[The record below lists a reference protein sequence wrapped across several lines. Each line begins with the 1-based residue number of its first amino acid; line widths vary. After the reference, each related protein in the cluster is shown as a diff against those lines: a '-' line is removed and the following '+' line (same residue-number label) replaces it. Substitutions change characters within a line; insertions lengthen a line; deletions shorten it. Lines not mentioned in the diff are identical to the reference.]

1 MDTHHCLIC
10 LGSNFGY
17 SERLKAARCALQRF
31 FSDIR
36 FGMEMETEAIGGKW
50 LSPFCNQL
58 AIFTSD
64 LSAFD
69 IRLILKRIEK
79 ENGRLPEDKEKG
91 VVKLDI
97 DLLMVDDEVLKPE
110 DMERDFVKKGLEEDI
125 FIHNKTYF

>member
-1 MDTHHCLIC
+1 MDIHHCLIC

-17 SERLKAARCALQRF
+17 SERLKAARCALQRT

-64 LSAFD
+64 LSACD

-110 DMERDFVKKGLEEDI
+110 DMERDFVKKGLEEEI
-125 FIHNKTYF
+125 FIHIKHT